1 MNAEHAD
8 LEAQFAAPAERDL
21 PPGRH
26 ELHREILM
34 NHMLTESGQDG
45 PAPARHRRPRRRML
59 AIGGTAGLG
68 IAAAAVAVTL
78 IATSTARPPAAPP
91 RPLAGGAAASP
102 AATPTTPT
110 TPTVSSPLVLLADN
124 ITASAHKQPGDAT
137 LVFRSTTFTDGQA
150 PGSGFDL
157 YTDSGPYYWAPTESG
172 LPAQIAAHHNLGDGL
187 FTREIAAAEYAV
199 NGNLATARER
209 MAYAPDP
216 ANAGKSPSAHMS
228 AVLLKEQ
235 AELLGVKAAP
245 GQSLAAAYDKA
256 WIDSWV
262 WSDATDALEAG
273 AGNPQVRAGVLRLL
287 STVSGVVITH
297 GTLDGQP
304 TLVVGDVTPGLNGQG
319 SSEGAMTLNAS
330 TGVPLEFTDGI
341 VGKAPD
347 STTTYKVSRVTVA
360 DIAAGKF

>member
-8 LEAQFAAPAERDL
+8 LEVRFAAPPDRGL

-34 NHMLTESGQDG
+34 NHMLTDIAQ
-45 PAPARHRRPRRRML
+45 APARHRRPRRRML
-59 AIGGTAGLG
+59 AIGGTAGFG

-78 IATSTARPPAAPP
+78 IATSTSRPPTAPP
-91 RPLAGGAAASP
+91 RPAAGGTAAPNA
-102 AATPTTPT
+102 TTPA
-110 TPTVSSPLVLLADN
+110 VSSPLVLLAET
-124 ITASAHKQPGDAT
+124 ITASAHRQPGDAT

-157 YTDSGPYYWAPTESG
+157 YTDSGPYYWAPAESG
-172 LPAQIAAHHNLGDGL
+172 LPAQIAAHRNLGDGQ

-199 NGNLATARER
+199 HGNLATARER

-216 ANAGKSPSAHMS
+216 ANAGKSPSAQMS
-228 AVLLKEQ
+228 PALLKVK

-256 WIDSWV
+256 YIDSLV

-287 STVSGVVITH
+287 STVSGVVVTH

-304 TLVVGDVTPGLNGQG
+304 TLVVGYVTPGPNGEG
-319 SSEGAMTLNAS
+319 RFEGAMTLNAS
-330 TGVPLEFTDGI
+330 TGVPLKYTDGP
-341 VGKAPD
+341 VGKTPD
-347 STTTYKVSRVTVA
+347 STTIYKVSRVTVA

>member
-8 LEAQFAAPAERDL
+8 LDARFAAPGERDL

-34 NHMLTESGQDG
+34 NQMLTENGR
-45 PAPARHRRPRRRML
+45 APARQRRPRQRML
-59 AIGGTAGLG
+59 AIGGTAGFG
-68 IAAAAVAVTL
+68 IAAVAVAVTL
-78 IATSTARPPAAPP
+78 IATSMSRPPASSP
-91 RPLAGGAAASP
+91 RPVAGGPTASHS
-102 AATPTTPT
+102 ATRTTPA
-110 TPTVSSPLVLLADN
+110 VSSPLVLLADT
-124 ITASAHKQPGDAT
+124 ITASANKQPGDAT

-199 NGNLATARER
+199 HGNLATARER
-209 MAYAPDP
+209 MADAPDP
-216 ANAGKSPSAHMS
+216 ADAGKSPSAQMS
-228 AVLLKEQ
+228 PWLLKVK

-256 WIDSWV
+256 YTDSWV

-273 AGNPQVRAGVLRLL
+273 AGNSQVRAGVLRLL
-287 STVSGVVITH
+287 STVSGVVVTH

-304 TLVVGDVTPGLNGQG
+304 TLVVGDVTPGVNGNG
-319 SSEGAMTLNAS
+319 TSEGAMTLNAS
-330 TGVPLEFTDGI
+330 TGVPLEYTDGA
-341 VGKAPD
+341 VGKTPE

-360 DIAAGKF
+360 DIAAGRF

>member
-8 LEAQFAAPAERDL
+8 LDARYAPGERDL

-34 NHMLTESGQDG
+34 NHMLTESGQ
-45 PAPARHRRPRRRML
+45 APARHRRPRRQML
-59 AIGGTAGLG
+59 AIGAAAGFG

-78 IATSTARPPAAPP
+78 IATSTPQPPAASP
-91 RPLAGGAAASP
+91 RPVAGG
-102 AATPTTPT
+102 PTTPA
-110 TPTVSSPLVLLADN
+110 VSSPLVLLADT
-124 ITASAHKQPGDAT
+124 ITASANKQSGNAT

-157 YTDSGPYYWAPTESG
+157 YTDSGPYYWSPTESG
-172 LPAQIAAHHNLGDGL
+172 LPAQVAAHHNQGDGL

-199 NGNLATARER
+199 HGNLAIARER
-209 MAYAPDP
+209 MADAPDP
-216 ANAGKSPSAHMS
+216 ALAGKSAAAQMS
-228 AVLLKEQ
+228 PRLLKVK

-256 WIDSWV
+256 YTDNWV
-262 WSDATDALEAG
+262 WGDATDALEAS

-287 STVSGVVITH
+287 STVSGVVVTH

-304 TLVVGDVTPGLNGQG
+304 TLVVGDVTPDSNGNG
-319 SSEGAMTLNAS
+319 RSEGAMTLNAV
-330 TGVPLEFTDGI
+330 TGVPLEYTDGP
-341 VGKAPD
+341 VGKTPE
-347 STTTYKVSRVTVA
+347 STTTYKASRVTVA
-360 DIAAGKF
+360 DIVAGKF

>member
-8 LEAQFAAPAERDL
+8 LEARFAAPAERDL

-34 NHMLTESGQDG
+34 NHMLTESGQNG
-45 PAPARHRRPRRRML
+45 PATARHRRPRRRML
-59 AIGGTAGLG
+59 TVGGTAGLG

-78 IATSTARPPAAPP
+78 IATSTARPPAAPA
-91 RPLAGGAAASP
+91 RPVAGGTAQAHG
-102 AATPTTPT
+102 TTPA

-124 ITASAHKQPGDAT
+124 ITASAHNQPGDAT
-137 LVFRSTTFTDGQA
+137 LVFRSTTFTDGTA

-172 LPAQIAAHHNLGDGL
+172 LPAQIAAHHNLGGGL

-199 NGNLATARER
+199 SGDLATARER
-209 MAYAPDP
+209 MASAPDP
-216 ANAGKSPSAHMS
+216 ANAGQLPSAHMIP
-228 AVLLKEQ
+228 ALLKAK
-235 AELLGVKAAP
+235 AEMMGVKAAP

-256 WIDSWV
+256 WLDNWV
-262 WSDATDALEAG
+262 WGDATDALEAG

-287 STVSGVVITH
+287 STVSGVVVTH

-304 TLVVGDVTPGLNGQG
+304 TLVVGDVTPALNGQG

-330 TGVPLEFTDGI
+330 TGIPLEYTDGL
-341 VGKAPD
+341 VGQTPD
-347 STTTYKVSRVTVA
+347 STTTYQVSRVTVA
-360 DIAAGKF
+360 DIEAGKF